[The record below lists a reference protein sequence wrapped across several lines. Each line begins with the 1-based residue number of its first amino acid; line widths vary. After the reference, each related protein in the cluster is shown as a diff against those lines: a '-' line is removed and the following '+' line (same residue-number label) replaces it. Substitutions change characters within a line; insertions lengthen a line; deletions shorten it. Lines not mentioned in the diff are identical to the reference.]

1 MKYQTKTLAWLLA
14 GTLFLSAAGSSSVPN
29 VKAADITPATGANI
43 VLKASP
49 ATLPAI
55 TATTPAISA
64 SPSVSPSAT
73 PGTSSALYLVHLQAL
88 LRVQHLVQ
96 VLY

>member
-55 TATTPAISA
+55 AATTPAISA

-73 PGTSSALYLVHLQAL
+73 PGTSSSSIVHLQAL